1 MTGRELSDKMIY
13 MGMERALRRLAVKD
27 KLAPLEKIAYMTEI
41 EICDLAVKNYEVVFT
56 EDEKIGLVKPEDM
69 DTYKKIVHVLA
80 R

>member
-1 MTGRELSDKMIY
+1 MTGRELSDKMLY
-13 MGMERALRRLAVKD
+13 MGMERALRRLAIKD
-27 KLAPLEKIAYMTEI
+27 KLAPLEKIACMTEI

-56 EDEKIGLVKPEDM
+56 EDENIGLVKPEDM